1 MEYTHIKVLREFTG
15 MSGYTYKKGE
25 VYEILRK
32 KSAGVYT
39 IRNKANELV
48 DMCVDFGTDFNGS
61 LLLFSPYCDNLKTI
75 LE

>member
-1 MEYTHIKVLREFTG
+1 MEYTHIKVLREFIG

-25 VYEILRK
+25 VYEIFRK

-39 IRNKANELV
+39 IRNGANELV
-48 DMCVDFGTDFNGS
+48 DMRIDFGIDSGGG
-61 LLLFSPYCDNLKTI
+61 LLLFSPYCENLKTI